1 MTLNGTCADTFS
13 ENGHTCT
20 SVFVSEDVML
30 CEVVSSYSTSWR
42 TWIFVNMTAS
52 SLQFDNDTCIMLV
65 CII

>member
-1 MTLNGTCADTFS
+1 
-13 ENGHTCT
+13 
-20 SVFVSEDVML
+20 ML

-65 CII
+65 CIIISHLNKKISSGCSRYLMLDVET